1 MGQKGTNRWDLERGP
16 VGGADQNRSQ
26 PHTRRRNPGARSPAG
41 RTRRERPGRQTGG
54 EQGSAGAPPG
64 RVSKETQTLGGRSGS
79 GGQCP
84 ARDVSQAGRVQARPR
99 ATRTGGQRG
108 REAGGPKA
116 RAEQGPRHGNTE
128 EGRGGRNIRGQ
139 GRSQGPSRAGP
150 EQGSAARI
158 PSAPPGASQGQEPR
172 RAAAGEQSP
181 ARRARGDLPD
191 ARQVWKPKWPVPRQ
205 GGIAGKSGK
214 RGSNHRPQAEGG
226 RSQGGG
232 HRGGPRTPGARK
244 GPGAQC
250 PAGPPQTGTPARDRA
265 LQPGYLVPRQA
276 SHGDRAPPRGEGRPE
291 PRRAGPGGRPKS
303 PPGAENPGDRSPA
316 GRA

>member
-1 MGQKGTNRWDLERGP
+1 MPRRTDTEGETRAPDRRGAGVGRCPAGQGQQGDPDLRRAQRLGRPVPRQRREPGRASPGTAAGNKDRGSARQGGRRTKGKSST
-16 VGGADQNRSQ
+16 GASPRE
-26 PHTRRRNPGARSPAG
+26 HRRRAR
-41 RTRRERPGRQTGG
+41 RLQ
-54 EQGSAGAPPG
+54 
-64 RVSKETQTLGGRSGS
+64 
-79 GGQCP
+79 
-84 ARDVSQAGRVQARPR
+84 
-99 ATRTGGQRG
+99 
-108 REAGGPKA
+108 
-116 RAEQGPRHGNTE
+116 H
-128 EGRGGRNIRGQ
+128 RGQ

-191 ARQVWKPKWPVPRQ
+191 ARQVWKPKWPVPRR

-232 HRGGPRTPGARK
+232 HRGGPWTPWARK
-244 GPGAQC
+244 GPRAPC

-276 SHGDRAPPRGEGRPE
+276 RHGDRAPPRGEGRPE
-291 PRRAGPGGRPKS
+291 PRQAGLGGPPKS
-303 PPGAENPGDRSPA
+303 PPGAENTGDRSPA